1 MTENCASCRF
11 RRGIRCKRF
20 PPSVALYPAVENPR
34 RGNTYEAT
42 TIGWP
47 AVEADDWCGEWK
59 AKP

>member
-1 MTENCASCRF
+1 LRELPLQARHPLQALPAVRRAS
-11 RRGIRCKRF
+11 I
-20 PPSVALYPAVENPR
+20 PAVENQR

-47 AVEADDWCGEWK
+47 AVEALDWCGEWK